1 MWPTLGLVAR
11 EKSDMEASEETS
23 KLEIEETLEG
33 VSVTLS
39 DGDSGN
45 YLGFSDI
52 SRIGKVL
59 DDAES
64 AGKKWVLLRQD
75 GSDFCLGRE
84 HGRLNDSQRQVLIG
98 LVEKLQTTNVVT
110 LAAAS
115 GRCEAFGVGLF
126 ALADISIAAE
136 STTFRFPEI
145 LEGFAPAIVATW
157 LFDSAPYKQALNW
170 ILTGEQFNSEQALRY
185 GMATEVVKA
194 DQLTAATNRVIERLS
209 QISLEALSSCKGI
222 ARVMRENQL
231 DLASRRSISLKWF
244 GK

>member
-1 MWPTLGLVAR
+1 MAG
-11 EKSDMEASEETS
+11 SEEMT
-23 KLEIEETLEG
+23 KLTIEERGEG
-33 VSVTLS
+33 IAVTLL
-39 DGDSGN
+39 DGDAGN
-45 YLGFSDI
+45 YLGFPDI
-52 SRIGKVL
+52 SRIGQVL

-64 AGKKWVLLRQD
+64 AGKKWVLLRQN

-84 HGRLNDSQRQVLIG
+84 HGRLNDSQREVLIG
-98 LVEKLQTTNVVT
+98 LVQKLQTTNVVT
-110 LAAAS
+110 IAAAS

-136 STTFRFPEI
+136 DATFRFPEI

-170 ILTGEQFNSEQALRY
+170 ILTGEQFNSQQALSY
-185 GMATEVVKA
+185 GMATEVVETG
-194 DQLTAATNRVIERLS
+194 QLPAATNRVIERLS
-209 QISLEALSSCKGI
+209 EISSAALTSCKGI

-231 DLASRRSISLKWF
+231 DMASRRAVSLKWF